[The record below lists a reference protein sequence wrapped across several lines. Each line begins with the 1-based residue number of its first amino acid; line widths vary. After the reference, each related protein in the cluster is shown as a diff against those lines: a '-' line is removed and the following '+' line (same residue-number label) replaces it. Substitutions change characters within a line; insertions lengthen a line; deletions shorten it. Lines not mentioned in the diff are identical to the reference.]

1 MRQNKPV
8 GVTVSQLTE
17 ALKLS
22 RSYVVQR
29 ITHAVKHLEDSPV
42 KGTAVIF
49 DEEDLSNWLMTHIEV
64 TRQTKRVN
72 LPEERKRRGAPAND
86 AYFIGDI
93 PAKWDPKVRTTL
105 PAIPAPKFDIWSER
119 SKLIFPKEYHADLS
133 DPKSPILS
141 AEICYRD
148 MYLAG
153 AYKIQLGK
161 QKTMFYLDEVPSP
174 QLHAYLREETLH
186 PRNAYF
192 LVPADWH
199 PYYKK
204 QQTIP
209 APEKEPGAMVSEA
222 PIQRY
227 EKDPTFTLTI
237 QSKEFE
243 YDPLAVERAIQQGF
257 DIRRVLKACSG
268 TGPLDP
274 VTVQMTVSPKF
285 PVQVGNTWQPKTKS
299 YEMEAKDILEKSA
312 AILSAVDQ
320 MPDEDHLQMLSILE
334 QAMKKLKIAHHEIW
348 RKQQEKNN

>member
-243 YDPLAVERAIQQGF
+243 YDPLAVEHAIQQGF

-268 TGPLDP
+268 TDPQDP
-274 VTVQMTVSPKF
+274 VTVKMTVSPKF
-285 PVQVGNTWQPKTKS
+285 PVQVFNTWKPKTKS
-299 YEMEAKDILEKSA
+299 YEAAAQDILEKSA
-312 AILSAVDQ
+312 TILNAVDQ
-320 MPDEDHLQMLSILE
+320 MADEDHLQIMSILD
-334 QAMKKLKIAHHEIW
+334 QAMNKLKMAQHEIW
-348 RKQQEKNN
+348 IKQQKK